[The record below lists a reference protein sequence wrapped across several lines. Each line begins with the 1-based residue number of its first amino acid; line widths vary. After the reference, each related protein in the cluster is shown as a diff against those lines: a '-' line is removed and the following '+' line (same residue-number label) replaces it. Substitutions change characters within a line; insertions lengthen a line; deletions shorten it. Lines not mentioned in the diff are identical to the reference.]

1 MRFKALWGMIN
12 AIILVVVSWGAFS
25 YLVGVYSVEI
35 EEVSVA
41 TYIVDGDTFD
51 VAMGERVRLAD
62 VDTPE
67 RGQVGYS
74 EASYFLEQLIYGE
87 MVYLDT
93 DDVYRY
99 GPYGRLICLVYVD
112 YNSTHYCNVNKA
124 LLVGDYARVSDYDN
138 EFSPYGW
145 TLFVSKVGSADRQ
158 RLLLISVALGLG
170 MTIVINLAVKFMR
183 RGVSSGYRRISGSIS
198 RE

>member
-1 MRFKALWGMIN
+1 MRFKALWGVIN
-12 AIILVVVSWGAFS
+12 AIILVVVSYGTFS

-35 EEVSVA
+35 DEVSVA
-41 TYIVDGDTFD
+41 TYVVDGDTFD

-67 RGQVGYS
+67 RGQAGYS

-87 MVYLDT
+87 RVYLDV

-112 YNSTHYCNVNKA
+112 YNSTHYVNVNEA
-124 LLVGDYARVSDYDN
+124 LCWWGTMPGSAIMITSSAPMGGPFSFPRLDLRVS
-138 EFSPYGW
+138 G
-145 TLFVSKVGSADRQ
+145 GCC
-158 RLLLISVALGLG
+158 
-170 MTIVINLAVKFMR
+170 
-183 RGVSSGYRRISGSIS
+183 
-198 RE
+198 